1 MMAFRS
7 GVAILGLGLWLS
19 ACGGDAGGNRS
30 AAPAANEA
38 AAANASAGA
47 ETAAAQPA
55 VPACPFRRTQEWI
68 GSVEGGRVLVTGTVD
83 LQMAGFRPA
92 LTERPGAAA
101 GTLALDLALTPEP
114 NAPVTDLARY
124 ERRGAPSYRRG
135 EVWCGGQRIA
145 AFDMIHV

>member
-1 MMAFRS
+1 MALRNL
-7 GVAILGLGLWLS
+7 VTILGLGLWLA
-19 ACGGDAGGNRS
+19 ACGGDGGGNRA

-38 AAANASAGA
+38 VAANESAGA
-47 ETAAAQPA
+47 ETAGTSPA
-55 VPACPFRRTQEWI
+55 VPACPYRRTQEWI
-68 GSVEGGRVLVTGTVD
+68 GSVEGGRVLVTGNVD

-114 NAPVTDLARY
+114 NAPVTDVARY
-124 ERRGAPSYRRG
+124 ERRGAPAYRRG
-135 EVWCGGQRIA
+135 EIWCGGQRIA